1 MMIIDLENHKG
12 SFCSHAS
19 IFCQEGYC
27 SRCQIYLKMATPN
40 KSISE
45 RVMAMLQEVATSNS
59 RFLVNE

>member
-1 MMIIDLENHKG
+1 MIVDLENHKG

-27 SRCQIYLKMATPN
+27 SRCQIYLKVATPN

-45 RVMAMLQEVATSNS
+45 HVVAMLQQVATSS
-59 RFLVNE
+59 

>member
-1 MMIIDLENHKG
+1 MIVDLENHKG
-12 SFCSHAS
+12 SFCRHAS

-45 RVMAMLQEVATSNS
+45 LVVELLQEVATNGSG
-59 RFLVNE
+59 FLLDK